1 MTDELTVAIE
11 EFCDSIANFIDIVY
25 SGDPKF
31 IRHEGRL
38 VLEDKPVPCIKKDAK
53 KMACYEK
60 LHALIADD
68 EDFRFAHKKAG
79 SWGKPDG
86 IIEEMVKRAFNDGK
100 IDSSPAIT
108 YIQNFSKTLS
118 MKYLDY
124 TIFRRILGIE
134 MTCDRIEL
142 EPGVVLVRL
151 TEKEM
156 NDRMPNMS
164 MMEIGMPYIDLTQ
177 HMAELRCTVQVK
189 NKKLYWLNPSKDIKD
204 NLLNMCNIVFSSL
217 ILYKSGMMEAG
228 PYFFKINPEGGE
240 DLFEHIPLTYQ
251 FFLPVFPGKIFI
263 NEEDIEPLQSS
274 YRAVN
279 KICSE
284 TSVLYSA
291 LKRFILG
298 TNRVIPE
305 DKLVDYVVAW
315 ESLLL
320 TVDDKPVKGELSYR
334 FGLNGSSIL
343 HWACP
348 EISREEAFEFMRAL
362 YECRSIIVH
371 GAGNQKNLEK
381 ALVKGQA
388 EDLFSMA
395 NRGGEYLKR
404 VIFWMADIEEEKRP
418 YKTRGGWENLL
429 WNNP

>member
-1 MTDELTVAIE
+1 MTDELNTVVE
-11 EFCDSIANFIDIVY
+11 EFCNSIESFIDIVY
-25 SGDPKF
+25 PGDPKF

-38 VLEDKPVPCIKKDAK
+38 VLEDKPVPCIKKDGK
-53 KMACYEK
+53 NMACYEK
-60 LHALIADD
+60 LYALIADN

-79 SWGKPDG
+79 SWGKPDV
-86 IIEEMVKRAFNDGK
+86 IIEEMVKRAFNNGK

-108 YIQNFSKTLS
+108 YLQNFSKTLS
-118 MKYLDY
+118 MKYLNY

-151 TEKEM
+151 GEKEL

-177 HMAELRCTVQVK
+177 HMVELRCTVQIK
-189 NKKLYWLNPSKDIKD
+189 NKKLYWLNPPKEIKE
-204 NLLNMCNIVFSSL
+204 NLLNMCDIVFSSL
-217 ILYKSGMMEAG
+217 ILYKAGMMELG
-228 PYFFKINPEGGE
+228 PYFFKIDPEGGE
-240 DLFEHIPLTYQ
+240 DFFEHFPLTYQ

-263 NEEDIEPLQSS
+263 EEDDVELLKSS
-274 YRAVN
+274 YMAVK

-298 TNRVIPE
+298 INRVIPE

-320 TVDDKPVKGELSYR
+320 TVDGKPVKGELSYR

-343 HWACP
+343 HWTSA
-348 EISREEAFEFMRAL
+348 EISREEAFEFMRTL

-381 ALVKGQA
+381 ALAKGQS
-388 EDLFSMA
+388 ENLSHMA
-395 NRGGEYLKR
+395 NKGGEYLRKT
-404 VIFWMADIEEEKRP
+404 ILWMSEIDEENRP
-418 YKTRGGWENLL
+418 YKARGGWEKLL